1 MQAQLA
7 SAELAASNS
16 SMFWSSREETDN
28 VQRQTQ
34 LAQISRMQQESD
46 GLRTQLRESAEES
59 QKLLHA
65 AAESQTQSARKIN
78 ELTERAERQ
87 ALEIEKQA
95 AELKRMAV
103 WKLERIDDVER
114 AAEKV
119 RASKHSLSNS
129 DAEHKRLDEE
139 VGMLRARILEL
150 ELNASVAAQTILD
163 AAETEPSARTDST
176 KFWYNGQQLQVTQVM
191 QNIVQLRRELDAQAC
206 ELVETKKVLALVSQL
221 PAQSTEKLRQCLAEH
236 FRNSLAH

>member
-16 SMFWSSREETDN
+16 SLFWSSREETDN

-87 ALEIEKQA
+87 EESPCAKARPISGRPARGSVLCLGRQH
-95 AELKRMAV
+95 L
-103 WKLERIDDVER
+103 LERH
-114 AAEKV
+114 ACP
-119 RASKHSLSNS
+119 
-129 DAEHKRLDEE
+129 
-139 VGMLRARILEL
+139 LRHHGRHVLLAC
-150 ELNASVAAQTILD
+150 S
-163 AAETEPSARTDST
+163 
-176 KFWYNGQQLQVTQVM
+176 QLQV
-191 QNIVQLRRELDAQAC
+191 
-206 ELVETKKVLALVSQL
+206 
-221 PAQSTEKLRQCLAEH
+221 
-236 FRNSLAH
+236 